1 MRRAV
6 LLLLAAWSID
16 PATARAELYSFVDG
30 EGRLHFTNVPG
41 GEARPYRGDDAEGFG
56 GRQPIVIDLPGA
68 SETVAY
74 PVDVDRFDAIIS
86 RAARHYDLPFAFV
99 KAVAKVESN
108 FNPRAISSARAKG
121 LMQLMDATAAS
132 LEVRDVFDPEQNVFG
147 GARYLRQLANQFDG
161 DLALTAAAYNCGPDR
176 VRRLGRIP
184 NIRETKAYVRRVL
197 QVYRHYARSR

>member
-1 MRRAV
+1 MRSAFIIV
-6 LLLLAAWSID
+6 LVWILG
-16 PATARAELYSFVDG
+16 PAIAQAELYSFVDAQ
-30 EGRLHFTNVPG
+30 GRLHFTNVPG
-41 GEARPYRGDDAEGFG
+41 DAGARPYRGDDIEGFG
-56 GRQPIVIDLPGA
+56 GQPPIVIDLPG
-68 SETVAY
+68 SSDTVAY
-74 PVDVDRFDAIIS
+74 PVDVARYDVIIA
-86 RAARHYDLPFAFV
+86 RAAHHYDLPFAFV

-108 FNPRAISSARAKG
+108 FNPRAISPAQAKG
-121 LMQLMDATAAS
+121 LMQLMDATAEF

-197 QVYRHYARSR
+197 QVYKHYAQRR